1 MSDVL
6 KSNVEYNYGNSIEAM
21 NQILSD
27 AHVLWVKTHQAHW
40 YMINSRN
47 VMSDFLILHDW
58 LDKPLDFLLD
68 LIDDV
73 AERIVMLNGRPVSTL
88 KSFLDSTIL
97 QEEDIDYF
105 EYSSDD
111 LLSRTVADFKAFR
124 DELSN
129 AIKIMDSEG
138 NVSDSSKL
146 QDDLSETNKYIW
158 FMQATLGRTTLNNN
172 FN

>member
-58 LDKPLDFLLD
+58 LDKPLDFLID

-73 AERIVMLNGRPVSTL
+73 AERIVMLNGKPVSTL
-88 KSFLDSTIL
+88 KGFLDSTTLSVLVLITIPGAISVAHAL
-97 QEEDIDYF
+97 Q
-105 EYSSDD
+105 S
-111 LLSRTVADFKAFR
+111 
-124 DELSN
+124 
-129 AIKIMDSEG
+129 
-138 NVSDSSKL
+138 
-146 QDDLSETNKYIW
+146 
-158 FMQATLGRTTLNNN
+158 LGFPSTSHIHRPQEP
-172 FN
+172 